1 MKLEELIINENNIK
15 KYINKTFNNKKFI
28 KFKNNVLWINVH
40 IKKLT
45 ILYKNIK
52 ILICR
57 NCEIEELNI
66 NTLTNLKKLVCSNEA
81 KPHFKNWDF
90 IPIVLGIN

>member
-1 MKLEELIINENNIK
+1 MKLEKLIITENNINECINK
-15 KYINKTFNNKKFI
+15 KYIT
-28 KFKNNVLWINVH
+28 FKNNILC
-40 IKKLT
+40 IKIKVKQLT
-45 ILYKNIK
+45 ILNQNIK